1 MRQSA
6 QWKRVV
12 RSIVAVL
19 LALDVILVGVLWRA
33 ARSAPEDQRKD
44 RDRLQAEARLF
55 AGDVK
60 RAEAIKAHLSEVG
73 RDADKFY
80 HQDLV
85 GAAIGYSDV
94 IADLGT
100 IAVHSGVKTSLLSF
114 RQDDLKGRGV
124 TEIRIAAG
132 VEGDYPSLI
141 HFINGLER
149 SKNFYLLDSLTLA
162 SGTTGG
168 IRLNLE
174 LRTYFRS

>member
-12 RSIVAVL
+12 RAIVAVL
-19 LALDVILVGVLWRA
+19 LAMDVILVGVLWRA
-33 ARSAPEDQRKD
+33 ARSAPEDQRKE
-44 RDRLQAEARLF
+44 RDRLQAQARLYS
-55 AGDVK
+55 ADVK
-60 RAEAIKAHLSEVG
+60 RAEAIKAHLSELG

-80 HQDLV
+80 KEDLV
-85 GAAIGYSDV
+85 SAASGYSDV

-100 IAVHSGVKTSLLSF
+100 IAAHSGVKTSLLSF
-114 RQDDLKGRGV
+114 RQDDLKGRAV
-124 TEIRIAAG
+124 TEIRITAG
-132 VEGDYPSLI
+132 VEGDYASLI

-162 SGTTGG
+162 SGSTGG
-168 IRLNLE
+168 VRLNLD